1 MGGDTCIVDHDVHS
15 APFMDQ
21 AVFELLQVSD
31 LGDITVLVKRLD
43 AQILQ
48 FGQRLLAPLVVDI
61 GNGDF
66 PAGPGETQ
74 SESLAEAAGAPGNGN
89 ALVGKTFHGEFL
101 LFLFYSPLPTGERGW
116 GRGPGVHM
124 QDRTLRAVRALAP
137 SPCVPLPR
145 GRGSCPSLDRDLRAA
160 RALAPSPCVPLPRG
174 RGSCPGPDRDLRA
187 ARALAPSPCVPLPRG
202 RGSCPSLDR
211 DLRVVRT
218 LAPSPCIP
226 LPRRERE
233 ITVSPSSTSRTS
245 SAPTWRSGRD
255 ALHRGRPPCA
265 V

>member
-31 LGDITVLVKRLD
+31 LGDITALVKRLD

-89 ALVGKTFHGEFL
+89 ALVGKAFHGEFL

-116 GRGPGVHM
+116 GRGLELTCKTEPSELHEHSRPLPVSLPPEGEG
-124 QDRTLRAVRALAP
+124 AVRAWTGTSELYEH
-137 SPCVPLPR
+137 SRPLPVSLSPG
-145 GRGSCPSLDRDLRAA
+145 GRGK
-160 RALAPSPCVPLPRG
+160 
-174 RGSCPGPDRDLRA
+174 
-187 ARALAPSPCVPLPRG
+187 
-202 RGSCPSLDR
+202 
-211 DLRVVRT
+211 
-218 LAPSPCIP
+218 
-226 LPRRERE
+226 
-233 ITVSPSSTSRTS
+233 
-245 SAPTWRSGRD
+245 
-255 ALHRGRPPCA
+255 
-265 V
+265 

>member
-31 LGDITVLVKRLD
+31 LGDITALVKRLD

-101 LFLFYSPLPTGERGW
+101 LFLFYSPLPTGERSW

-137 SPCVPLPR
+137 SPCISLP
-145 GRGSCPSLDRDLRAA
+145 A
-160 RALAPSPCVPLPRG
+160 RPAQEGEGNNGQPFFNFSYFFSSNLAIRPR
-174 RGSCPGPDRDLRA
+174 C
-187 ARALAPSPCVPLPRG
+187 
-202 RGSCPSLDR
+202 
-211 DLRVVRT
+211 
-218 LAPSPCIP
+218 
-226 LPRRERE
+226 
-233 ITVSPSSTSRTS
+233 TS
-245 SAPTWRSGRD
+245 SGPSAMRSTR
-255 ALHRGRPPCA
+255 A
-265 V
+265 